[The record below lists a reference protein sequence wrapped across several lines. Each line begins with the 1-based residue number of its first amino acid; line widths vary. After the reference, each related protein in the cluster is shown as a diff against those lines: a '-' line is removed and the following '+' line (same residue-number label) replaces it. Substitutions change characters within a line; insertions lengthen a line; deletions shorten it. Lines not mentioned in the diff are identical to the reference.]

1 VGKVKEWLSLS
12 SWASYFHS
20 SERASTSQPA
30 PVPPLSN
37 TLPHRP
43 LKFEA
48 MASKNLKVCAEEEED
63 TIRVSG
69 VSDTAKKP
77 LGANIPKL
85 NFNQRFKF
93 SPNEPF
99 NDLPMGS
106 QSLDDQGECS
116 DDSNVSWVAEAD
128 EQGADSASPIQANHL
143 DDNETSRVA
152 EDDEDYSKPSKMAV
166 KNRVSRPNSIALAKK
181 KLSGLE
187 SSVMAD
193 TPYTYVLG
201 EGRATVASKS
211 TFLVT
216 PGAEVTV
223 QCIANPM
230 FVSRPPEVASAEGAL
245 GMVVSSGA
253 NMPLMA
259 STATRVGHLCGP
271 VNAKNA
277 LTLSPLPERGQD
289 VVSLFVIRYLTP
301 WNPREDVTRGGWT
314 PLTFE

>member
-1 VGKVKEWLSLS
+1 
-12 SWASYFHS
+12 
-20 SERASTSQPA
+20 
-30 PVPPLSN
+30 
-37 TLPHRP
+37 
-43 LKFEA
+43 
-48 MASKNLKVCAEEEED
+48 
-63 TIRVSG
+63 
-69 VSDTAKKP
+69 
-77 LGANIPKL
+77 
-85 NFNQRFKF
+85 
-93 SPNEPF
+93 
-99 NDLPMGS
+99 
-106 QSLDDQGECS
+106 LDDS
-116 DDSNVSWVAEAD
+116 
-128 EQGADSASPIQANHL
+128 
-143 DDNETSRVA
+143 ETSWVA
-152 EDDEDYSKPSKMAV
+152 EDDEDYSKPSKVAVDDEDHSKPSKVAV

-181 KLSGLE
+181 ELSGLE

-201 EGRATVASKS
+201 VGWVTVASKS

-223 QCIANPM
+223 QCIANSV

-259 STATRVGHLCGP
+259 STATRVGPLCGP

-277 LTLSPLPERGQD
+277 LTLSLLLEKGQD

-301 WNPREDVTRGGWT
+301 WSPWEDVTRGGLT